1 MTPIKDFAKKI
12 DWEGLGKIIDAFGLS
27 GTIKVEDIKAF
38 AEKIENQLEHPDA
51 LLQDLIGVNITAIVD
66 NLVS

>member
-38 AEKIENQLEHPDA
+38 AEKIEN
-51 LLQDLIGVNITAIVD
+51 
-66 NLVS
+66 